1 MDQTLI
7 QRSTK
12 ELIGPQHIICN
23 LIGTEEEER
32 QFKRII
38 DSDDYKSASSFRE
51 QVFIL
56 CNQLRSNDAPISFE
70 RVGRVFGKSK
80 QAIWSQYKKSLI
92 PRNSDGRPAELSS
105 EELFQ
110 VQNYISKLHSNPAYP
125 IYPSYKEVADFISLH
140 LRKDV
145 RLDTLRKIIQKN
157 FGNSFKSC
165 VALPLEEKRMF
176 ASLLDIELNLKFL
189 KNKIEGVPSAFIFN
203 CDEVG
208 HSEYADAVQKKLI
221 VPRSCQLNTVLYPVS
236 RNGSHASCLVAI
248 SPTGLSCKPLFT
260 VPRVTVDSE
269 LYQLIPYDSLAV
281 VHTETGY
288 VNSAVFEYWLT
299 DIFLP
304 HLRNLRRQY
313 DYNDRA
319 VLILDGFIGHHNVL
333 DSYDLSQ
340 DNLLIHYLVPHTSDM
355 LQPLDAG
362 IFGSMK
368 RFLANFGKTMEL
380 TAQSKQIYK
389 IHQCLYQACSPTN
402 CKAAFRATRIDTK
415 IEQIGENQYKEIAFL
430 DITKICKV
438 RYYEISY
445 IEQLI
450 RANQSLSENQRSI
463 YYNYLFPNNN
473 NKNQMKRIHIDSFAK
488 EKQKNSLKQIINL
501 LFPE

>member
-1 MDQTLI
+1 M
-7 QRSTK
+7 
-12 ELIGPQHIICN
+12 
-23 LIGTEEEER
+23 
-32 QFKRII
+32 
-38 DSDDYKSASSFRE
+38 
-51 QVFIL
+51 
-56 CNQLRSNDAPISFE
+56 
-70 RVGRVFGKSK
+70 
-80 QAIWSQYKKSLI
+80 
-92 PRNSDGRPAELSS
+92 
-105 EELFQ
+105 
-110 VQNYISKLHSNPAYP
+110 
-125 IYPSYKEVADFISLH
+125 
-140 LRKDV
+140 RKDV

-221 VPRSCQLNTVLYPVS
+221 VPRSCLLNTVLYPVS
-236 RNGSHASCLVAI
+236 RNGNHASCLVAI

-288 VNSAVFEYWLT
+288 VNSAVFEYGLT

-304 HLRNLRRQY
+304 YLRNLRRQY

-368 RFLANFGKTMEL
+368 RFLANCRKTMEL
-380 TAQSKQIYK
+380 AAQSKQIYK

-430 DITKICKV
+430 DITKMCKV
-438 RYYEISY
+438 RYNEISY